1 MPSLLYRPHFFFS
14 RRIYQLS
21 PFFFKQ
27 TEGKKEKEESTSI
40 NHPRPRV
47 IFLLLRFPFDR
58 LVLQKR
64 IGRETFTTCDSN
76 AIANFPTSL
85 THVDLSISISKIFR
99 IRLMKFLAEFSD
111 RALVSEPENSS
122 GRTITK
128 STSTPASL
136 QAIVRV
142 HGGNNSSLHHKVS
155 IPSEGE
161 YIREPSFFNRADT
174 DVA

>member
-40 NHPRPRV
+40 NHPMSFSFSFAFRS
-47 IFLLLRFPFDR
+47 IASFCKID
-58 LVLQKR
+58 
-64 IGRETFTTCDSN
+64 RETFTICDSN

>member
-1 MPSLLYRPHFFFS
+1 
-14 RRIYQLS
+14 
-21 PFFFKQ
+21 
-27 TEGKKEKEESTSI
+27 
-40 NHPRPRV
+40 
-47 IFLLLRFPFDR
+47 
-58 LVLQKR
+58 
-64 IGRETFTTCDSN
+64 
-76 AIANFPTSL
+76 
-85 THVDLSISISKIFR
+85 
-99 IRLMKFLAEFSD
+99 MKFLAEFSD

-155 IPSEGE
+155 ISSEGE